1 MIFCFV
7 PGWRVLSMKL
17 NHEVSSNKDIHSD
30 TDLLI
35 QGKNKDDDVTGL
47 IDLIRNQPKQEKK
60 DFLEMILRPELDNKQ
75 RIIETMVQQSGNQ
88 FLIKNIRCLK
98 RLYKY
103 GTNQLLGMGVEILF
117 SDVAQ
122 DRKRLKLLNN
132 VLQNLTGDVN
142 KKNPTPRHNPEDADQ
157 EEEAD
162 IEIMENLTDMER
174 ARFTSS
180 IIPHISQNEL
190 RMGSQAVQVPVY
202 AGAASRMRGDFNQF
216 YRRYHHGSR
225 PLALLP
231 RPQYYRYP
239 FML

>member
-1 MIFCFV
+1 MIFCSFVIFCWV
-7 PGWRVLSMKL
+7 PGWNVMSMEI
-17 NHEVSSNKDIHSD
+17 NHEGSSNKDINSD
-30 TDLLI
+30 PDLLI
-35 QGKNKDDDVTGL
+35 QGKTKEDDVTGL

-60 DFLEMILRPELDNKQ
+60 EFLEMILRPELDNKQ
-75 RIIETMVQQSGNQ
+75 RIIETMVQESGNQ

-122 DRKRLKLLNN
+122 DKKRLKLLTN
-132 VLQNLTGDVN
+132 VLENLSGD
-142 KKNPTPRHNPEDADQ
+142 PTPRHTPEDSDQ
-157 EEEAD
+157 KEEAD

-180 IIPHISQNEL
+180 IIPHIRQNEL
-190 RMGSQAVQVPVY
+190 RMGSRAVQVPVY
-202 AGAASRMRGDFNQF
+202 AGASRRRGDFNQF

>member
-1 MIFCFV
+1 MEI
-7 PGWRVLSMKL
+7 
-17 NHEVSSNKDIHSD
+17 NHEGTSNKDIHSD

-35 QGKNKDDDVTGL
+35 QGKTKDDDVGGL
-47 IDLIRNQPKQEKK
+47 IDLIRNKPKQEKK
-60 DFLEMILRPELDNKQ
+60 VFLEMILRPELDNKQ
-75 RIIETMVQQSGNQ
+75 RFIETMVQASGNQ

-122 DRKRLKLLNN
+122 DRKHLKMLTN
-132 VLQNLTGDVN
+132 VLENLSGD
-142 KKNPTPRHNPEDADQ
+142 PTPRHKPEDADQ

-162 IEIMENLTDMER
+162 IKIMEDLTNMER
-174 ARFTSS
+174 ARFTS
-180 IIPHISQNEL
+180 IIPHIRQAEL
-190 RMGSQAVQVPVY
+190 GMGSQAVY
-202 AGAASRMRGDFNQF
+202 AGAGRRENFNQF
-216 YRRYHHGSR
+216 YSDRYHQHGSR